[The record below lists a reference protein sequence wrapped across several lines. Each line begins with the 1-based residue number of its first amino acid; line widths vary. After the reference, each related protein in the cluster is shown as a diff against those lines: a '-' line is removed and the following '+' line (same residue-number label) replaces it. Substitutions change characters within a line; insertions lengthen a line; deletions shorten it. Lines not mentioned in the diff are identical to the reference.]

1 MATKLQI
8 RRDTASNWT
17 SANPTLS
24 AGELGFETDTLKL
37 KIGTGSTA
45 WSSLSYFVGDVT
57 GYLGGGNVQHIIP
70 AGNELYDLGDSDSR
84 FRDLYLSGST
94 IKLGSVT
101 LSVDSGTNAL
111 VLPAGTQLGNVA
123 VLDSAGVQN
132 VINQT
137 YIRANQI
144 QYNTSDF
151 ADSSFVTTQVNA
163 LVDAAPGALNTLN
176 ELAAALGDDANF
188 STTVTNSI
196 ATKLPLAGGTMTGAL
211 TTTEVNIG
219 AGATNGSKL
228 RVHGKIVA
236 GDISSTTGDVLLEGY
251 YGNGATSVIGS
262 ERSSGGLFLG
272 YGVHPSTTTQGQ
284 LISSTPAALTQAA
297 YVLSDQHKWYT
308 TVTGAAV
315 AVGSQVTGAVEAMRL
330 TNNGNVGIDETA
342 PLAKL
347 HVVGGR
353 ANGTVYNTI
362 IAAGGVNS
370 TDGSGARLILTGCE
384 NDPLARGTVIEGIS
398 TGTGN
403 SHQLNFKTNNG
414 SNTPT
419 TRMTIGHTGN
429 VGIGTMSP
437 TMGLLEVSGSKYVN
451 TNSGKALGGIH
462 VSPDSAATLGQF
474 GGAISFSAGGNGSSA
489 IAAVNDGGSDNDST
503 GLAFFVHGSGTGSD
517 DANEVVRIDQL
528 GNVGI
533 GDMSPFAKLHV
544 EDTGWS
550 SGSPYGTI
558 AYIQGGA
565 TNDANWG
572 HLLISQS
579 GTTTDTGGR
588 LAFGANGEN
597 PIAGIR
603 AKYKGATYGDLAFS
617 TRPSGGTNTER
628 MVISSTGNVTK
639 PNQASF
645 NAKSPA
651 VTSGDNTIIFGS
663 ERHDT
668 GSNYDASTG
677 IFTAPVAG
685 VYQFHVYV
693 LMNPGNNEYGR
704 VLFRVNNVGSNMESY
719 GDNLT
724 YVAGQPSYFGLG
736 MSANIYMAFQDNIR
750 VYNAGQWA
758 TYGTAYG
765 SFSGMLIGQEEK
777 MADYTIT
784 LTDTEVKSLKT
795 VMVDIDEWV
804 TNATINRARIA
815 KKDIIAKLVEHCN
828 ANDITIATGE
838 DAQVTQAYTL
848 NIVEEVTSDNSTPE

>member
-1 MATKLQI
+1 MA
-8 RRDTASNWT
+8 N
-17 SANPTLS
+17 
-24 AGELGFETDTLKL
+24 
-37 KIGTGSTA
+37 
-45 WSSLSYFVGDVT
+45 
-57 GYLGGGNVQHIIP
+57 
-70 AGNELYDLGDSDSR
+70 
-84 FRDLYLSGST
+84 
-94 IKLGSVT
+94 
-101 LSVDSGTNAL
+101 
-111 VLPAGTQLGNVA
+111 
-123 VLDSAGVQN
+123 
-132 VINQT
+132 
-137 YIRANQI
+137 
-144 QYNTSDF
+144 
-151 ADSSFVTTQVNA
+151 
-163 LVDAAPGALNTLN
+163 
-176 ELAAALGDDANF
+176 
-188 STTVTNSI
+188 
-196 ATKLPLAGGTMTGAL
+196 TKLPARLLDTSAVPALNVTGDL
-211 TTTEVNIG
+211 TVDTTTLVVNSTNNRVGIGNASPNAFLSVRKDNNNSGNQFVVADTEGASPGLRTYTHNGDDSGLILNHYYAIGGSGNEYMRYADFVANVGDG
-219 AGATNGSKL
+219 AGTTMRFITKNAANTF
-228 RVHGKIVA
+228 
-236 GDISSTTGDVLLEGY
+236 TTGLVQD
-251 YGNGATSVIGS
+251 
-262 ERSSGGLFLG
+262 
-272 YGVHPSTTTQGQ
+272 
-284 LISSTPAALTQAA
+284 
-297 YVLSDQHKWYT
+297 
-308 TVTGAAV
+308 
-315 AVGSQVTGAVEAMRL
+315 
-330 TNNGNVGIDETA
+330 NNGQVGINETA

-370 TDGSGARLILTGCE
+370 TDGSGARLILSGCE
-384 NDPLARGTVIEGIS
+384 NDPLVRGTVIEGIS

-579 GTTTDTGGR
+579 GTTADTGGR

-765 SFSGMLIGQEEK
+765 SFSGMLIG
-777 MADYTIT
+777 
-784 LTDTEVKSLKT
+784 
-795 VMVDIDEWV
+795 
-804 TNATINRARIA
+804 
-815 KKDIIAKLVEHCN
+815 
-828 ANDITIATGE
+828 
-838 DAQVTQAYTL
+838 
-848 NIVEEVTSDNSTPE
+848 